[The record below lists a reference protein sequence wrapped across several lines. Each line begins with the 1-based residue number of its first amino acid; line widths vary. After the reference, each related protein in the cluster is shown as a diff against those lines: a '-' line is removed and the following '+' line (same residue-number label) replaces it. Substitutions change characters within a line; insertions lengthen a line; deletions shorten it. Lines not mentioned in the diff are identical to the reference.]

1 MRTGLGYDIHRL
13 VTIVDKGVI
22 ALGGVPIPCG
32 FKLSAHSDGD
42 VLLHAIVDAMLGSL
56 ALGDIG
62 QWFPDNAPENR
73 GRPSSEFVEKVRDHM
88 KEMGWRVSQVDSTIL
103 LQEPKL
109 APHIL
114 GMRQSIARLLNLELS
129 SVSVKAKTM
138 ESLGPIGEGKAIACH
153 AIVNVEA
160 FTNG

>member
-13 VTIVDKGVI
+13 VPVVEKGSIV
-22 ALGGVPIPCG
+22 LGGVPIPCG
-32 FKLSAHSDGD
+32 MKLSAHSDGD

-62 QWFPDNAPENR
+62 QWFPDNAAENR
-73 GRPSSEFVEKVRDHM
+73 GRPSREFVEKVRAHL
-88 KEMGWRVSQVDSTIL
+88 KEMGWRVAHVDSTIL

-109 APHIL
+109 APHMLSI
-114 GMRQSIARLLNLELS
+114 RQNIAVLLNLELS

-153 AIVNVEA
+153 ALVNVEKI
-160 FTNG
+160 TNG